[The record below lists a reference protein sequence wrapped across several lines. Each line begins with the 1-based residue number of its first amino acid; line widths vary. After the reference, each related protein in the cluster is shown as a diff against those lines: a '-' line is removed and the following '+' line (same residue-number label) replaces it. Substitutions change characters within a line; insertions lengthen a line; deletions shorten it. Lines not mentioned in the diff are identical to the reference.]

1 MAQGWLKPLALGCA
15 AVGVALAGIGIV
27 KRGAMA
33 ERLAESALAGAATD
47 DDRVRHARVLLDLA
61 DPGPGRFTALFESDR
76 PDDGRAAATAFADKF
91 AEADPADPAFV
102 AWCQCLVRG
111 AVAPSD
117 AGAAAMLDLVPT
129 LLRATDPGLPTLCR
143 PLVAAGLRGTPEA
156 KLLAVR
162 HALHPKLN
170 ARADLV
176 PLLADADATVRRAAL
191 LAVGPAT
198 DDGSEV
204 VGTEDLFHA
213 LHDADAEVRDLAAA
227 ALRSRGLN
235 LSQVSL
241 ARQLS
246 HPDPAERMAL
256 LTDLGTEEAVKDAG
270 PWLERLSRDADPA
283 VRLGTARVAFEMRLQ
298 FTGWLDRLC
307 RTDPDA
313 TVRRWATYY
322 QQQAA
327 LVRQA
332 GH

>member
-15 AVGVALAGIGIV
+15 TVGVALAGVGVV
-27 KRGAMA
+27 KRGAIA
-33 ERLAESALAGAATD
+33 ERFAASALAGAATD
-47 DDRVRHARVLLDLA
+47 DERVRHARVLLDLA
-61 DPGPGRFTALFESDR
+61 DPGPGRFAALFESDR
-76 PDDGRAAATAFADKF
+76 PDDCRAAATAFAEKF
-91 AEADPADPAFV
+91 AAAAPTDPAFV

-111 AVAPSD
+111 TVAPSE

-129 LLRATDPGLPTLCR
+129 LLRANDPGLPALCR
-143 PLVAAGLRGTPEA
+143 PLVAAGLRGTAEA

-176 PLLADADATVRRAAL
+176 PLLADPDATVRRAAL

-198 DDGSEV
+198 DDGTEV
-204 VGTEDLFHA
+204 VGTEELFHA

-307 RTDPDA
+307 RADPDA